1 MFVFITVHVYNLCN
15 PNILLENNLTSIL
28 KIIYKSNFIFNRK
41 NHGLPTKF
49 GAQFK
54 KWFWVALSHKLFH
67 ISKSLLIFFLPRSI
81 TLKYIFKHTLWN
93 ITYLNR

>member
-28 KIIYKSNFIFNRK
+28 KIIYKSDFIFNRK
-41 NHGLPTKF
+41 NHGRPTKF

-54 KWFWVALSHKLFH
+54 KWIWVALSHKLFH
-67 ISKSLLIFFLPRSI
+67 ISKSLFIFFLPRNI
-81 TLKYIFKHTLWN
+81 YIQNTSSN
-93 ITYLNR
+93 ILYEKSLI